1 MQKVATKLVAVME
14 KCGYVQKDGDN
25 KQQKYKYVSEAAVLG
40 KIQPVLVEQKLI
52 AIPKFTIISEREKP
66 TANGAIW
73 QLTTVQCEMNIIDSE
88 SGESLTII
96 ALGTGVDP
104 NDKGI
109 AKAQTMAQKYAWLKA
124 LQIETG
130 DDPEADGNVDNQT
143 FVSSSSNQTNWEE
156 SNKKHVIDT
165 KNDPFFE
172 ITRLWNFAGWNINE
186 LPEYISKRFAKPQEQ
201 INTTEYTTLL
211 KELINYLQGQGK
223 QFENIPF

>member
-88 SGESLTII
+88 SVLVPCKF
-96 ALGTGVDP
+96 L
-104 NDKGI
+104 
-109 AKAQTMAQKYAWLKA
+109 M
-124 LQIETG
+124 
-130 DDPEADGNVDNQT
+130 
-143 FVSSSSNQTNWEE
+143 
-156 SNKKHVIDT
+156 
-165 KNDPFFE
+165 
-172 ITRLWNFAGWNINE
+172 
-186 LPEYISKRFAKPQEQ
+186 
-201 INTTEYTTLL
+201 
-211 KELINYLQGQGK
+211 
-223 QFENIPF
+223 